1 MTPPS
6 TSVILI
12 EDEPLVARVTE
23 QMLKKA
29 SMRKYSLAHSRTLAE
44 GLQRLRTEDF
54 EVVLLDLNLPDSSAM
69 DTLTA
74 VLAEAPNTP
83 IIVLTATSN
92 YEIGFR
98 AIKLGAQDFLVKGD
112 FNFLMLDRS
121 IAYGIERHRLQRTIR
136 QLAVLDELTGLY
148 NRRGFNALHQD
159 ILLLAQKPAVR
170 GYFCFF
176 DLDRFKQ
183 INDDLGHQAGDDALV
198 EFAANLRRIFAK
210 DALLVRLGGDE
221 FVAMGIESSPNAA
234 SEAIKALEIVLSVRN
249 SVGPQF
255 RLEASV
261 GVAYFDQSGPRSM
274 EELTAIADAALY
286 SNKESRRRA
295 RPADSNSL
303 SAVTTK
309 VPLRPGFP
317 NPG

>member
-1 MTPPS
+1 MTPLS
-6 TSVILI
+6 TSVLLI
-12 EDEPLVARVTE
+12 EDEQLVARVTE
-23 QMLKKA
+23 QMLRKA
-29 SMRKYSLAHSRTLAE
+29 STHKYSLVHCRTLAE
-44 GLQRLRTEDF
+44 GLDKLRIEDF
-54 EVVLLDLNLPDSSAM
+54 DVLLLDLNLPDSSGMA
-69 DTLTA
+69 TLQA
-74 VLAEAPNTP
+74 VLAQSVDTP

-92 YEIGFR
+92 YEIGFK

-121 IAYGIERHRLQRTIR
+121 IVYGIERHRLQRTIR

-159 ILLLAQKPAVR
+159 ILLLAQRPGVR

-198 EFAANLRRIFAK
+198 EFASNLRRIFAK

-221 FVAMGIESSPNAA
+221 FVAMGIERAPDAA
-234 SEAIKALEIVLSVRN
+234 RDAVKALEIVLSVRN

-261 GVAYFDQSGPRSM
+261 GVAYFDQGGPRSM

-286 SNKESRRRA
+286 ANKESRRQQRIKA
-295 RPADSNSL
+295 GHGKDGD
-303 SAVTTK
+303 
-309 VPLRPGFP
+309 LR
-317 NPG
+317 

>member
-1 MTPPS
+1 MTPLA
-6 TSVILI
+6 TSVLLI
-12 EDEPLVARVTE
+12 EDEQLVARVTE
-23 QMLKKA
+23 QMLRKA
-29 SMRKYSLAHSRTLAE
+29 ATRKYSLVHCRTLAE
-44 GLQRLRTEDF
+44 GLEKLRTENFD
-54 EVVLLDLNLPDSSAM
+54 VLLLDLNLPDSSAM
-69 DTLTA
+69 DTLQT
-74 VLAEAPNTP
+74 VLAQSVDTP

-92 YEIGFR
+92 YEMGFT

-121 IAYGIERHRLQRTIR
+121 IVYGIERHHLQRTIR

-159 ILLLAQKPAVR
+159 ILLLAQQPGVR

-176 DLDRFKQ
+176 DLDRLKR
-183 INDDLGHQAGDDALV
+183 INDELGHQAGDDALV
-198 EFAANLRRIFAK
+198 EFASDLRRIFAK

-221 FVAMGIESSPNAA
+221 FVAMGIERAPNAA
-234 SEAIKALEIVLSVRN
+234 GAAIKALEIVLSVRN

-286 SNKESRRRA
+286 SNKESRRQA
-295 RPADSNSL
+295 RLADPNPL
-303 SAVTTK
+303 PAVTMK
-309 VPLRPGFP
+309 VPLRPGLP
-317 NPG
+317 NQG

>member
-1 MTPPS
+1 MTPPL
-6 TSVILI
+6 TRVLLI
-12 EDEPLVARVTE
+12 EDEQLVARVTE
-23 QMLKKA
+23 QMLRKA
-29 SMRKYSLAHSRTLAE
+29 SIRKYALAHSRTLAE
-44 GLQRLRTEDF
+44 GLQRLRTEEF

-69 DTLTA
+69 DTLKA
-74 VLAEAPNTP
+74 VLAESPNTP
-83 IIVLTATSN
+83 VIVLTATSY

-159 ILLLAQKPAVR
+159 ILVLAQKPGVR

-198 EFAANLRRIFAK
+198 EFALNLRRIFAK

-221 FVAMGIESSPNAA
+221 FVAMGIERAHNAA
-234 SEAIKALEIVLSVRN
+234 GEAIKALEIVLSARN
-249 SVGPQF
+249 SVGSQF
-255 RLEASV
+255 KLEASV
-261 GVAYFDQSGPRSM
+261 GIAYFDQSGPRSM

-286 SNKESRRRA
+286 ADKESRRQA
-295 RPADSNSL
+295 RVADPNPLPAI
-303 SAVTTK
+303 TTR
-309 VPLRPGFP
+309 VPLRTGRPSPG
-317 NPG
+317 

>member
-1 MTPPS
+1 MTPLS
-6 TSVILI
+6 TSVLLI
-12 EDEPLVARVTE
+12 EDEQLVARVTE
-23 QMLKKA
+23 QMLRKA
-29 SMRKYSLAHSRTLAE
+29 STHKYSLVHCRTLAE
-44 GLQRLRTEDF
+44 GLDRLRIEDF
-54 EVVLLDLNLPDSSAM
+54 DVLLLDLNLPDSSGMA
-69 DTLTA
+69 TLQA
-74 VLAEAPNTP
+74 VLAQSVDTP

-92 YEIGFR
+92 YEIGFK

-121 IAYGIERHRLQRTIR
+121 IVYGIERHRLQRTIR

-159 ILLLAQKPAVR
+159 ILLLAQRPGVR

-198 EFAANLRRIFAK
+198 EFASNLRRIFAK

-221 FVAMGIESSPNAA
+221 FVAMGIERAPDAA
-234 SEAIKALEIVLSVRN
+234 RDAVKALEIVLSVRN

-261 GVAYFDQSGPRSM
+261 GVAYFDQGGPRSM

-286 SNKESRRRA
+286 ANKESRRQQRIKA
-295 RPADSNSL
+295 GHGKDGD
-303 SAVTTK
+303 
-309 VPLRPGFP
+309 LR
-317 NPG
+317 